1 MKQIAKALLIL
12 ILSVWASA
20 GNNLLNASNS
30 PRSSAI
36 KRVEVF
42 QHRPHH
48 ERPQFKNPIMNDKDF
63 QYLYKV
69 IKKKAFEKD
78 QLELLSVGVLDNY
91 FSCRQCAKIM
101 SIYSFDKDKLKVLDI
116 MASHI
121 VDKENAHLILDSFR
135 FESDRRK
142 AASKLGIREK
152 RK

>member
-1 MKQIAKALLIL
+1 
-12 ILSVWASA
+12 
-20 GNNLLNASNS
+20 
-30 PRSSAI
+30 
-36 KRVEVF
+36 VEVF

-116 MASHI
+116 MAKHI
-121 VDKENAHLILDSFR
+121 VDKENARLILDSFR